1 MSAGRGYLNGD
12 GELFF
17 APELFCSSLPGLR
30 AEDARQGGGVEG
42 WMGRVLLVVGVGTRS
57 AVSVTSGVVTK
68 RKGKEEASKTEAK
81 ERKVDGTK
89 SKDFV
94 WARLARGRILAGVVG
109 RGERRE

>member
-1 MSAGRGYLNGD
+1 
-12 GELFF
+12 
-17 APELFCSSLPGLR
+17 
-30 AEDARQGGGVEG
+30 
-42 WMGRVLLVVGVGTRS
+42 MGRVLLVVGVGTRS

-94 WARLARGRILAGVVG
+94 WAQISQFMIRYRLPQSCQVSK
-109 RGERRE
+109 